1 MNGYKSD
8 GFPNIDACR
17 YPVGC
22 VTNEVAL
29 PIPSAPTVPTHKRCR
44 EERVS
49 GYAAQ
54 ETSQVRDFMWDSEGK
69 GVCS

>member
-1 MNGYKSD
+1 
-8 GFPNIDACR
+8 
-17 YPVGC
+17 VGC

-29 PIPSAPTVPTHKRCR
+29 PFPSAPTVPTRKRCR

-49 GYAAQ
+49 AQ

-69 GVCS
+69 GVRS